1 MNVVNKVHINKYL
14 VGGNLIEWK
23 GKKTEIYSV
32 IKNDKN
38 SPTLLG
44 SVPNLDE
51 NAAISAIE
59 QADLAYNRGR
69 GQMAYNECPNTN

>member
-1 MNVVNKVHINKYL
+1 MTDKIHIDNYL

-23 GKKTEIYSV
+23 GEKSNVYSA
-32 IKNDKN
+32 IKDDRNL
-38 SPTLLG
+38 PTLLG
-44 SVPNLDE
+44 SIPNLDE

-69 GQMAYNECPNTN
+69 GRWPTMTALAQV